1 MESPLGSMDL
11 RCNRVECS
19 VVESH
24 PFNRKDLAHISR
36 GELINLQKNKFIEIV
51 FLWCLSNLN
60 GINNMCV
67 KFFGKKL
74 AGSVP
79 LEVRKLRF

>member
-1 MESPLGSMDL
+1 MKKYP
-11 RCNRVECS
+11 S
-19 VVESH
+19 VN
-24 PFNRKDLAHISR
+24 FLITDGR
-36 GELINLQKNKFIEIV
+36 GELIKLQKNNFNEIV